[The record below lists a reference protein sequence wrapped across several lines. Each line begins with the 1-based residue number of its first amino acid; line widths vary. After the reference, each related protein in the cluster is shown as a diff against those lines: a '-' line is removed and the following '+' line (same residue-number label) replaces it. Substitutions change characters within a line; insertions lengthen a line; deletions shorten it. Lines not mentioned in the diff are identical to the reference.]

1 MSELKKQVEA
11 ILFAS
16 GKKVAYEE
24 LARIC
29 NVEISEI
36 KNVLKELKED
46 FEKSDS
52 ALLLTEETDGWKL
65 TVREKY
71 LPTVQKLL
79 PETELSKTILETLA
93 VIAWK
98 HPCMQSDV
106 IKIRTNKAYDHI
118 KELEELGFIT
128 KEKKGRS
135 YLLKVT
141 NKFREYFEL
150 PGHEDIKK
158 VFKDVE
164 EEFSEEKLGQLEV
177 VEEKMAEAVPHKLGK
192 MDVIDIPKKKE
203 EPVLEVVE
211 VPEEKKEEIKEE
223 VSEEKQEKG
232 DEEEET
238 EESEGAPA
246 EEASE
251 EEMPEEAEGSEEE
264 EKNDSGS

>member
-29 NVEISEI
+29 NVQISEI
-36 KNVLKELKED
+36 KDALKELKED
-46 FEKSDS
+46 FEKSES

-71 LPTVQKLL
+71 LSTVQKLL

-98 HPCMQSDV
+98 HPVLQADV

-135 YLLKVT
+135 YQLKVS

-150 PGHEDIKK
+150 PGHDDIKK
-158 VFKDVE
+158 MFKDVE
-164 EEFSEEKLGQLEV
+164 GAFKDEKLNELEV
-177 VEEKMAEAVPHKLGK
+177 VDEPEITPHKFGK
-192 MDVIDIPKKKE
+192 LDIIDVQKPKAE
-203 EPVLEVVE
+203 QPELEVVD
-211 VPEEKKEEIKEE
+211 VPQEEAKKEKIEVKE
-223 VSEEKQEKG
+223 VQ
-232 DEEEET
+232 EEEET
-238 EESEGAPA
+238 EEAAEEESGEAPA
-246 EEASE
+246 EKE
-251 EEMPEEAEGSEEE
+251 EGEEE
-264 EKNDSGS
+264 EK

>member
-1 MSELKKQVEA
+1 MSELKNQIEA

-16 GKKVAYEE
+16 GKKVTYED

-29 NVEISEI
+29 NVQISEI
-36 KNVLKELKED
+36 KAALKELKED
-46 FEKSDS
+46 LEGSES

-71 LPTVQKLL
+71 LSTVQKLL

-98 HPCMQSDV
+98 HPVLQADV

-135 YLLKVT
+135 YQLKVST
-141 NKFREYFEL
+141 KFREYFEL
-150 PGHEDIKK
+150 PGHDDIKK

-164 EEFSEEKLGQLEV
+164 GTLKDEKLNELEV
-177 VEEKMAEAVPHKLGK
+177 VDEPEITPHKLGK
-192 MDVIDIPKKKE
+192 MDIIDVQKPKEKLPE
-203 EPVLEVVE
+203 LEVVDVPQEE
-211 VPEEKKEEIKEE
+211 VKKEKIEVKEE
-223 VSEEKQEKG
+223 G
-232 DEEEET
+232 EEET
-238 EESEGAPA
+238 EEPA
-246 EEASE
+246 EEESE
-251 EEMPEEAEGSEEE
+251 EVPAEKEESEEE
-264 EKNDSGS
+264 EK